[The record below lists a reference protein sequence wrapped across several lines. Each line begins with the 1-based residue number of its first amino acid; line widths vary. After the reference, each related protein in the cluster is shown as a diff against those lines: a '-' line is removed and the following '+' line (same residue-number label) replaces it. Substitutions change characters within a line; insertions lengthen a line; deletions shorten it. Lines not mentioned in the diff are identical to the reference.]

1 MEVIIMPSYHIS
13 SSGKLVKCKSDP
25 CKLHAG
31 TDFHAENLKEAQ
43 KMAEKAIMN
52 NNNSTKTTRN
62 VKLSENTQK
71 LAQNYYNNLLN
82 YAEGY
87 NYENEMEAAHGL
99 RSGEHWRARIAN
111 IKKLDALNDAREA
124 LKGLMPTYDWPIDST
139 RKVPESFLKAVGRF
153 EIAANAEKADSNDKT
168 RAARDRAWN
177 KVRKEVQKVFSETI
191 KEVDITPEPY

>member
-1 MEVIIMPSYHIS
+1 MPSYHIS

-191 KEVDITPEPY
+191 KEMDITPEPY